1 MARGDSRA
9 FEALYD
15 ELSSAVF
22 GLARRV
28 VRDPA
33 RAEDVTQE
41 VFLEVWRKAARF
53 DSALG
58 KAKTWVMT
66 IAHRRAVDAVRR
78 NESQKRQD
86 VKSMPDEVSHDE
98 PADTLIAAE
107 EHGAV
112 RECME
117 TLTDLQLESV
127 RLAYF
132 NGYTYSEVATSARQ
146 AASHHQDENEG
157 RTDPSPRLPGGATMS
172 TDLHTLSG
180 AYAVDALSAEEAQ
193 AFATHLE
200 ECQACRDEVRE
211 LQEAAARMGAS
222 EALAAAARP
231 QGPRPGR
238 RRPACR
244 SCRRKVT
251 PARRRPASRRWTARV
266 LSAAA
271 AVVLVVGRPAFAV
284 SQRRRRPVEHRRLD
298 RAQVFAA
305 AGRAHQDGGHRPR
318 RR

>member
-1 MARGDSRA
+1 MPDPALRLVPAQGPADIDSLLGRVARGDSAA
-9 FEALYD
+9 FERLYD

-53 DSALG
+53 DSSLG

-78 NESQKRQD
+78 SESQKRQD
-86 VKSMPDEVSHDE
+86 TKAAPDEVSHDE
-98 PADTLIAAE
+98 PADHVIAVE

-132 NGYTYSEVATSARQ
+132 NGYTYNEVATLLEKPLPTIKTRMR
-146 AASHHQDENEG
+146 DGLIRLRDCLEG
-157 RTDPSPRLPGGATMS
+157 
-172 TDLHTLSG
+172 
-180 AYAVDALSAEEAQ
+180 
-193 AFATHLE
+193 
-200 ECQACRDEVRE
+200 
-211 LQEAAARMGAS
+211 
-222 EALAAAARP
+222 
-231 QGPRPGR
+231 
-238 RRPACR
+238 
-244 SCRRKVT
+244 
-251 PARRRPASRRWTARV
+251 
-266 LSAAA
+266 
-271 AVVLVVGRPAFAV
+271 
-284 SQRRRRPVEHRRLD
+284 QR
-298 RAQVFAA
+298 
-305 AGRAHQDGGHRPR
+305 
-318 RR
+318 